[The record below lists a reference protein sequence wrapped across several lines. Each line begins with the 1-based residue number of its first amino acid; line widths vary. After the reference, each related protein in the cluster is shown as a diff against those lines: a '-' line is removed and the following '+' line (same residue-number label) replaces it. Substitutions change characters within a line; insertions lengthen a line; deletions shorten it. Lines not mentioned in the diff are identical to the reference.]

1 MDAEG
6 RQCAAARDE
15 DATAEMLTRLLEMMS
30 SLAAREADP
39 EAVGEQRAHLDASAF
54 ALLSSFERLL
64 PGVTPAMLQYRHTCE
79 AYFGLLAL
87 LLENHPRHALTLSPA
102 LSGTVLSSLCFGVAH
117 HELCVSQRALET
129 VYELSR
135 RAVRSHLVEV
145 AIHLLQPLLTQL
157 LLLLLHARL
166 HGELLDPS
174 AGNALLSLV
183 VATPAHWGALSQQLV
198 ALQPSAEQQ
207 QATAQALG
215 ALTSANG
222 VVCAPP
228 YQALLRPNRARFR
241 ANLPA
246 LLLFARTS
254 RMVLPPCEGS

>member
-1 MDAEG
+1 MWRWVNLYAVCWTMPRCCCPKIVCEN
-6 RQCAAARDE
+6 
-15 DATAEMLTRLLEMMS
+15 
-30 SLAAREADP
+30 P
-39 EAVGEQRAHLDASAF
+39 EALGYLLTKLAS
-54 ALLSSFERLL
+54 
-64 PGVTPAMLQYRHTCE
+64 T
-79 AYFGLLAL
+79 LAGIGI
-87 LLENHPRHALTLSPA
+87 LTLSPA
-102 LSGTVLSSLCFGVAH
+102 LSATVLSSLCFGVAH

-228 YQALLRPNRARFR
+228 DQALLRPNRARFR